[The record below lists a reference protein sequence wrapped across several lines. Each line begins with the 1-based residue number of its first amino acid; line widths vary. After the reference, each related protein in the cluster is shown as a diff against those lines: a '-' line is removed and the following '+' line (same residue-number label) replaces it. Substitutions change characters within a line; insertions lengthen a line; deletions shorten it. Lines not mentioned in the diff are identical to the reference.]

1 MNYGGDAM
9 PYWPFVLTALIAFAA
24 GSIPTGWLVARLF
37 KVDIQAVGS
46 GNIGATNVFRVLG
59 KGAGLFVL
67 GVDALKGALAVLA
80 VPALMGTWFLEM
92 GVKPPEAWVW
102 LPILGGLCSVLGH
115 NYTPWLKFRGG
126 KGIATSAGV
135 LVSLLPIA
143 FGVAFIT
150 FLVVLAFTSY
160 VSLASLVAALILPI
174 AAWQTQND
182 PRLVWL
188 AAVLAALAFYKHRSN
203 IGRLIAGKENRLGP
217 SNPPS
222 S

>member
-1 MNYGGDAM
+1 M
-9 PYWPFVLTALIAFAA
+9 PYWPFIVTALTSFLA

-37 KVDIQAVGS
+37 KLDIQAVGS

-59 KGAGLFVL
+59 RGAGLFVL
-67 GVDALKGALAVLA
+67 TVDAMKGVIAVLG
-80 VPALMGTWFLEM
+80 VPVLIAACFLTK
-92 GVKPPEAWVW
+92 GIQPPESWAW
-102 LPILGGLCSVLGH
+102 LPIVGGLWAVLGH
-115 NYTPWLKFRGG
+115 NYTPWLRFRGG

-143 FGVAFIT
+143 FGFALIT

-160 VSLASLVAALILPI
+160 VSLASLVAALILPF
-174 AAWQTQND
+174 AAWLTQSN

-203 IGRLIAGKENRLGP
+203 IRRLIAGKENRFNQP
-217 SNPPS
+217 KPPAF
-222 S
+222 